1 MFRWLME
8 RLVARMNPLAAKQAR
23 AVALQD
29 DYGMWPEYFAEQFTP
44 EQIAQARDDPH
55 LAEAERLFREIRQ
68 EGASQL
74 PPGALAIT
82 TYHLGQLL
90 HRQSRFAE
98 ARTVYEDAI
107 ALCRLAPAQT
117 DSVQWALSRA
127 LFRLAELVVR
137 EDRQRGQGLFAE
149 SLGISQARS
158 DGPYLDM
165 HRAAAAYFGLLS
177 PGGAA

>member
-1 MFRWLME
+1 ME

-23 AVALQD
+23 AVGLQD
-29 DYGMWPEYFAEQFTP
+29 DYGVWPKCFAEQFTP
-44 EQIAQARDDPH
+44 EQVAQARDDPH

-68 EGASQL
+68 EGAGQL

-90 HRQSRFAE
+90 HRQGRFAE

-107 ALCRLAPAQT
+107 TLCRLDLAPT

-127 LFRLAELVVR
+127 LFRLAELVIR

-149 SLGISQARS
+149 SLEISRARN
-158 DGPYLDM
+158 DGPYLAM
-165 HRAAAAYFGLLS
+165 HQAAADYFGLPG
-177 PGGAA
+177 PGGRV